1 MGDLDSNKQQTNKH
15 TLLFLMSQ
23 YNFLIVALQSYQTL
37 TKYQKTVV
45 GTHPITVVE
54 EGTIALSYRGEGLTS
69 ELSGNLGLVNGKN

>member
-1 MGDLDSNKQQTNKH
+1 
-15 TLLFLMSQ
+15 MSW

-37 TKYQKTVV
+37 TEYQKTVV

-69 ELSGNLGLVNGKN
+69 ELSGNLGLVNGKNWTSKPSLSNSHTWFLPTDH